1 MANKANHKKTAE
13 ISQIRKI
20 VESADL
26 IAEEASKKEGKF
38 KHFYYY
44 EAQVKYRNESF
55 PVYLNV
61 GVTRNDGSSHIYDIT
76 QKLRDT
82 AQPVVVGR
90 LSQSFALGNGI
101 SDNSVS
107 DSSTNVNSFSSEP
120 ETLNELRR
128 QNTQLKKRARI
139 CE

>member
-1 MANKANHKKTAE
+1 MARTSKDHKKTAE

-26 IAEEASKKEGKF
+26 IAEEASKKEGEF

-61 GVTRNDGSSHIYDIT
+61 GVTQNDGSSLI
-76 QKLRDT
+76 
-82 AQPVVVGR
+82 
-90 LSQSFALGNGI
+90 
-101 SDNSVS
+101 
-107 DSSTNVNSFSSEP
+107 
-120 ETLNELRR
+120 
-128 QNTQLKKRARI
+128 
-139 CE
+139 